1 MADTRKFDRSWGGGK
16 WLFDA
21 GAVDRSLGQ
30 LHVQTMHI
38 LLDGIRRSQ
47 IPQGARMPSSRAI
60 ADVLGISRNTAKL
73 AIEGLVEQGVL
84 SARDRSGT
92 YVAAASPSPAVAAGQ
107 IPATGSVDWN
117 RRFTLALNPA
127 IEVPVARAL
136 KASFLYGQFD
146 ASVFPAGRW
155 RECERAAL
163 SVAEIQS
170 WGKDVVDE
178 DDPLLVEQLR
188 EQVLPRHGILAR
200 ADNILITLGGQ
211 QGRYLVSQ
219 LFGATGTTTGIEH
232 PGMPDIAKILALS
245 PTRRRPLQL
254 DRDGVVL
261 GEQLRGCDT
270 VFVTCGHQCPT
281 TAVMPLERRRALL
294 EQAVQDDFIVVEDTF
309 ETELFTQP
317 EHLPALKAMPG
328 SERVIHVASL
338 SKLIAPGLRLGY
350 VVAEPPVIAQMR
362 ALRRLIHRHPPGNN
376 QRALAIFIE
385 RGYHRAFLRRA
396 KAVMGEREHVM
407 AEALDRYFP
416 GSRWRHCPGAS
427 TFWMKLPEG
436 AGSEDFCRQAAMQ
449 GVLVETGTRYFY
461 AGAADGEYLRLSVS
475 SIPAVRIA
483 DGVRRLA
490 TAFREQGPLPQ
501 PAPAPAGGANWN
513 R

>member
-1 MADTRKFDRSWGGGK
+1 MVETRKFDRSWGGGK

-21 GAVDRSLGQ
+21 GAVDRALGQ

-38 LLDGIRRSQ
+38 LLDGMRRSQ
-47 IPQGARMPSSRAI
+47 VPEGARMPSSRVI
-60 ADVLGISRNTAKL
+60 AEVLGISRNTAKL

-84 SARDRSGT
+84 RVRDRSGT
-92 YVAAASPSPAVAAGQ
+92 YVAAASPACDIPDKEVRAAG
-107 IPATGSVDWN
+107 TVDWEG
-117 RRFTLALNPA
+117 RFTLALNPA
-127 IEVPVARAL
+127 IEVPAARA
-136 KASFLYGQFD
+136 ATVSFLYGQFD

-200 ADNILITLGGQ
+200 AENILVTLGGQ

-219 LFGATGTTTGIEH
+219 LFGVAGTTTGIEH

-245 PTRRRPLQL
+245 PTRRRPLRL
-254 DRDGVVL
+254 DRDGVIL
-261 GEQLRGCDT
+261 GDQLRGCDT

-281 TAVMPLERRRALL
+281 TAVMPLERRRGLL
-294 EQAVQDDFIVVEDTF
+294 EQAGQDDFIIVEDTF
-309 ETELFTQP
+309 ETELFIAP
-317 EHLPALKAMPG
+317 ENLPALKAMPE
-328 SERVIHVASL
+328 SERVIHVGSL

-385 RGYHRAFLRRA
+385 RGYYRAFLRRA
-396 KAVMGEREHVM
+396 KAVMEERELVM
-407 AEALDRYFP
+407 EEALHRHFP
-416 GSRWRHCPGAS
+416 GSQWRHCPGAS
-427 TFWMKLPEG
+427 TFWIRLPEG
-436 AGSEDFCRQAAMQ
+436 LGSEDFCRHAAAC
-449 GVLVETGTRYFY
+449 GILVETGTRYFY
-461 AGAADGEYLRLSVS
+461 AGAPDGEYLRLSVS
-475 SIPAVRIA
+475 SIPAARIPE
-483 DGVRRLA
+483 GMRLLA
-490 TAFREQGPLPQ
+490 AAFHDHASAPGTTAAETRET
-501 PAPAPAGGANWN
+501 NWD

>member
-1 MADTRKFDRSWGGGK
+1 MAKTRKFDRSWGGGK
-16 WLFDA
+16 WLFEA
-21 GAVDRSLGQ
+21 GPVDRALGQ
-30 LHVQTMHI
+30 LHIQTMH
-38 LLDGIRRSQ
+38 LLLEGIRRSQ
-47 IPQGARMPSSRAI
+47 IPKGARMPSSRAI

-73 AIEGLVEQGVL
+73 AVEGLVEQGVL
-84 SARDRSGT
+84 AARDRSGT
-92 YVAAASPSPAVAAGQ
+92 YVAAASPTPEIAAGQ
-107 IPATGSVDWN
+107 VPVAGSVDWN

-127 IEVPVARAL
+127 VEVPVASAP

-170 WGKDVVDE
+170 WGKDVIDE

-200 ADNILITLGGQ
+200 AENILITLGGQ
-211 QGRYLVSQ
+211 QGRYLASQ
-219 LFGATGTTTGIEH
+219 LFGAAGTTTGIEH
-232 PGMPDIAKILALS
+232 PGMPDTAKILALS
-245 PTRRRPLQL
+245 PTRRRALRL
-254 DRDGVVL
+254 DHDGVVL

-294 EQAVQDDFIVVEDTF
+294 EQAGRDDFIVVEDTF
-309 ETELFTQP
+309 ETELFTEP

-396 KAVMGEREHVM
+396 RAVM
-407 AEALDRYFP
+407 AEREQVMAQALDRHFP
-416 GSRWRHCPGAS
+416 GTQWRHCPGAS
-427 TFWMKLPEG
+427 TFWMKLPDG
-436 AGSEDFCRQAAMQ
+436 PGSEEFRRRAAMH

-461 AGAADGEYLRLSVS
+461 AGAPEGEYLRLSVS
-475 SIPAVRIA
+475 SIPATRIA

-490 TAFREQGPLPQ
+490 DAFRERLPL
-501 PAPAPAGGANWN
+501 AEAAAAPAGSANWN